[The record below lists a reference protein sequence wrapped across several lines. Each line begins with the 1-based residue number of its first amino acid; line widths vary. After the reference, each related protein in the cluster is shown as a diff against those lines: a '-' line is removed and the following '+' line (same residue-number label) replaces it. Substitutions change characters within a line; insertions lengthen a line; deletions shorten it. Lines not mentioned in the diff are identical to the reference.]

1 MHVIKCCHP
10 SKPLRHQVRHPS
22 ELVPGTPPPF
32 HVVGHLFFPSMGDV
46 ERAMAETTQ
55 DLIADQRNYFSV
67 ESIVEV
73 NEVVAP

>member
-1 MHVIKCCHP
+1 
-10 SKPLRHQVRHPS
+10 
-22 ELVPGTPPPF
+22 
-32 HVVGHLFFPSMGDV
+32 
-46 ERAMAETTQ
+46 MAETTQ